1 MFKIALRN
9 VFRNRRRTLLSLTV
23 IALGS
28 AALFVAKGYFDHIN
42 YKMKLGAV
50 EQYGHL
56 QIASPLLWER
66 SSEGYEHLISKEE
79 LAKIEGILNGEK
91 EVEAY
96 TTQLSFSGLIG
107 TEKKSSAF
115 IALGIEPGS
124 AVGGAGFGS
133 FDELITEGENLAP
146 TDKSTILLGVGLA
159 KNLKVQLGEYVN
171 VLSTSTAGAISAG
184 SLKIIG
190 LIETGQPEVDLRIA
204 VTPLFFAQ
212 RILQTEGVEKVIVKL
227 KSLEATDSV
236 LARLQRRF
244 DEAGLALKIKTW
256 SDLAVFY
263 HQVRGWFGQI
273 YRFMTVAIFV
283 LVFFSILEV
292 MTMSFFERM
301 REIGTIRA
309 IGTKRVQVFQLFLF
323 EGLLIGFIGGLLGAA
338 LGWGFGFLVNEA
350 GIRYIPPS
358 LSVEVP
364 LKIRL
369 VPINLVAPFLTAVL
383 STLISA
389 LYPALKAARFIIV
402 EALRHV

>member
-28 AALFVAKGYFDHIN
+28 AALFVAKGYFDYIN
-42 YKMKLGAV
+42 YNMKLGAV
-50 EQYGHL
+50 EQYGHF
-56 QIASPLLWER
+56 QIASPGFWER
-66 SSEGYEHLISKEE
+66 SSEGYEHLIPKED
-79 LAKIEGILNGEK
+79 LIRIEEILKSEK
-91 EVEAY
+91 EVEAH
-96 TTQLSFSGLIG
+96 TTQLSISGLIG

-115 IALGIEPGS
+115 VAIGIEPAS
-124 AVGGAGFGS
+124 IVGGAGFGS
-133 FDELITEGENLAP
+133 WEELITEGENIKP
-146 TDKSTILLGVGLA
+146 DDRSTILLGVGLA
-159 KNLKVQLGEYVN
+159 RSLKVELGEYVN
-171 VLSTSTAGAISAG
+171 VLSTNTAGAISAG
-184 SLKIIG
+184 SLKIVG
-190 LIETGQPEVDLRIA
+190 LIETGQPQVDARIA

-236 LARLQRRF
+236 LARLQQRF
-244 DEAGLALKIKTW
+244 EEEGLALKIKTW

-273 YRFMTVAIFV
+273 YSFMTVAIFV

-309 IGTKRVQVFQLFLF
+309 IGTKRVQVLQIFLL
-323 EGLLIGFIGGLLGAA
+323 EGLLIGFIGGLVGAA
-338 LGWGFGFLVNEA
+338 LGWGFGFFVNEA
-350 GIRYIPPS
+350 GIHYVPPGW
-358 LSVEVP
+358 SVEVP

-369 VPINLVAPFLTAVL
+369 VLINIIAPFLTAVL
-383 STLISA
+383 STLIST
-389 LYPALKAARFIIV
+389 LYPALKAARCRIV
-402 EALRHV
+402 EALRYV